1 MRSLTCFRPD
11 SSASLPPASARDAS
25 RRSTVTRVRGASRNC
40 IVVASLLAAL
50 VILPGS
56 NVHAQA
62 IDLARAK
69 FVELTHPFNVNT
81 VYWPT
86 TPSGFTYAPLS
97 NGRTEGGWFYS
108 AGAYQAPEHGG
119 THVDAPVHFKEGGV
133 TLDQIPL
140 TKLIGPAYVID
151 VSAGAAGSP
160 DYEISPTDVTVFEVR
175 YGLIPRGAIVLARTG
190 WDKKWPD
197 KKEYLGDDTPGDAS
211 NLRFPGFS
219 EEAMR
224 LLVEQRGISAVG
236 LDTASL
242 DSGKSTDFRAHRV
255 AAAAGVVGFE
265 NLKSLDQLP
274 AKGAWVI
281 ALPMLIEGGTG
292 GPLRA
297 VAVLP

>member
-1 MRSLTCFRPD
+1 MRRAPVSHPESHL
-11 SSASLPPASARDAS
+11 SSARPVRRSFRDALRARALVALFALAFALPPATNSSAQ
-25 RRSTVTRVRGASRNC
+25 T
-40 IVVASLLAAL
+40 
-50 VILPGS
+50 
-56 NVHAQA
+56 
-62 IDLARAK
+62 IDLARAR
-69 FVELTHPFNVNT
+69 FVDLTHPFNIDT

-86 TPSGFTYAPLS
+86 TPSGFTYAPIS

-119 THVDAPVHFKEGGV
+119 THVDAPVHFKEGGA

-140 TKLIGPAYVID
+140 AKLIGPAYVLD
-151 VSAGAAGSP
+151 VSAAAAGSP
-160 DYEISPTDVTVFEVR
+160 DYEISPTDITTAEVR
-175 YGLIPRGAIVLARTG
+175 TGPIPRGAIVLVRTG
-190 WDKKWPD
+190 WDRKWPD
-197 KKEYLGDDTPGDAS
+197 KKAYLGDDTPGDAS

-224 LLVEQRGISAVG
+224 VLVEQRGVGAVG

-242 DSGKSTDFRAHRV
+242 DPGKSTDFRAHRV
-255 AAAAGVVGFE
+255 AAAAGVPGFE

-274 AKGAWVI
+274 PKGAWIV

-297 VAVLP
+297 VAILP

>member
-1 MRSLTCFRPD
+1 MRQ
-11 SSASLPPASARDAS
+11 SAPAHPASCPSIRPTQGGARRRS
-25 RRSTVTRVRGASRNC
+25 RRALFAFVLVSA
-40 IVVASLLAAL
+40 VASNAA
-50 VILPGS
+50 
-56 NVHAQA
+56 AQT
-62 IDLARAK
+62 IDLAKSR

-86 TPSGFTYAPLS
+86 SPSGFSYAPIS

-119 THVDAPVHFKEGGV
+119 THIDAPVHFKEGGA

-140 TKLIGPAYVID
+140 KKLVGPAYVID
-151 VSAGAAGSP
+151 VSTAVAGSP
-160 DYEISPTDVTVFEVR
+160 DYEISAMDITSFEVR
-175 YGLIPRGAIVLARTG
+175 SGPIPPGAIVLVRTG
-190 WDKKWPD
+190 WDRKWPD

-219 EEAMR
+219 EPAMR
-224 LLVEQRGISAVG
+224 LLVEQRSVGAVG

-242 DSGKSTDFRAHRV
+242 DPGSSTDFRAHRV
-255 AAAAGVVGFE
+255 AAAAGVPGFE
-265 NLKSLDQLP
+265 NLKGLDQLP

-292 GPLRA
+292 APLRA
-297 VAVLP
+297 VAIVP